1 METGT
6 TGTCGI
12 AKMNLSKRIVS
23 CWKQSWGFQKTGQ
36 QGNPVSKI
44 NRDPTGLPPVSEELI
59 QQAKAENYQIVY
71 VVCDQ
76 AVDDESCVSF
86 MAMTPFLPRPG
97 DQLQLEDGQ
106 YCSVIRV
113 YFKVGRLGD
122 HFALVPT
129 VYATLLPSD
138 D

>member
-1 METGT
+1 M
-6 TGTCGI
+6 
-12 AKMNLSKRIVS
+12 SKV
-23 CWKQSWGFQKTGQ
+23 
-36 QGNPVSKI
+36 
-44 NRDPTGLPPVSEELI
+44 NRDPKGLPPVGKDLVE
-59 QQAKAENYQIVY
+59 QAKAENYQIVY

-106 YCSVIRV
+106 YCSVMRV

-129 VYATLLPSD
+129 VYATFLPSD
-138 D
+138 DD

>member
-1 METGT
+1 M
-6 TGTCGI
+6 
-12 AKMNLSKRIVS
+12 SKV
-23 CWKQSWGFQKTGQ
+23 
-36 QGNPVSKI
+36 
-44 NRDPTGLPPVSEELI
+44 NRDPSGLPPVGKELI
-59 QQAKAENYQIVY
+59 QQAKAENYQIVH

-76 AVDDESCVSF
+76 TEDDNSCVSF

-106 YCSVIRV
+106 FCSVTRV

-129 VYATLLPSD
+129 V
-138 D
+138 

>member
-1 METGT
+1 M
-6 TGTCGI
+6 
-12 AKMNLSKRIVS
+12 SK
-23 CWKQSWGFQKTGQ
+23 T
-36 QGNPVSKI
+36 
-44 NRDPTGLPPVSEELI
+44 NRGPKGLPPVGKDLVE
-59 QQAKAENYQIVY
+59 QAKQENYQIVY

-76 AVDDESCVSF
+76 TGDDESCVSF

-106 YCSVIRV
+106 YCSVMRV

-129 VYATLLPSD
+129 VFATLLPSD